1 MIDKQI
7 RNKNASRGIHK
18 TPDSGVQISV
28 PQRMVDTIVAEHGN
42 ELTLIT
48 SIASQYLQLGFDM
61 SRVAGTSATTHD
73 LQNVLDKGSHTLIQ
87 HNEMQIEKVV
97 ELTNELDQL
106 IKASFEAENETL
118 AKTLAEAKKEFTDVS
133 SLLTDRDNVNSIPFT
148 VAKEAQE
155 QVSSAIVKSQQALDI
170 AADGSVANKLF
181 RMFELKLDELVAK
194 QTAHRASL
202 DEQTNAMREAL
213 GLQVK
218 VDQAIEKSS
227 GKGKTMEQV
236 VGDTLAIL
244 AGTFGDVVDNIGNKT
259 DGIGNDKKG
268 DHVLTV
274 MLDKNPIGKIVF
286 EDKAGKF
293 SMSGPTSL
301 PAQMADAV
309 TNYNADISVGIVTD
323 AGPKKLTQKGYQ
335 QVGSNGHIV
344 VVDWKNQELIGLEIL
359 YPIIRQMII
368 VKHLTKADKVS
379 LIDSKLLTSI
389 CEDNLSRLSNI
400 NKLKKNL
407 RQTVALTAQ
416 NVADQLELMQQE
428 LQDAF
433 KRILHAVQKK
443 EDGS

>member
-1 MIDKQI
+1 MIDNI
-7 RNKNASRGIHK
+7 SSNKTASRGIDK

-42 ELTLIT
+42 ELSLIT

-61 SRVAGTSATTHD
+61 SRVAGTSATTQD
-73 LQNVLDKGSHTLIQ
+73 LQNVLDEGSHTLI
-87 HNEMQIEKVV
+87 HHHETQIEKVV
-97 ELTNELDQL
+97 ELMNDIDKLV
-106 IKASFEAENETL
+106 KASFEAENVAL
-118 AKTLAEAKKEFTDVS
+118 AKTLADAKKEFTDAS

-155 QVSSAIVKSQQALDI
+155 QVTSAIVKSQQALDI

-213 GLQVK
+213 GLQQK

-236 VGDTLAIL
+236 VGDSLAML
-244 AGTFGDVVDNIGNKT
+244 AGNFGDVVDNIGDKT

-274 MLDKNPIGKIVF
+274 MLDKKPIGKIVF
-286 EDKAGKF
+286 EDKAGTF
-293 SMSGPTSL
+293 TMSGPTSL

-309 TNYNADISVGIVTD
+309 TNYNADISVGVVTA
-323 AGPKKLTQKGYQ
+323 AGPKKLVQKGYQ
-335 QVGSNGHIV
+335 QVGSSGHIV
-344 VVDWKNQELIGLEIL
+344 VVDWQNQEMIGLEIL
-359 YPIIRQMII
+359 YPIIREMVI
-368 VKHLTKADKVS
+368 VKHLTKAEKLSV
-379 LIDSKLLTSI
+379 IDSKLLTSI
-389 CEDNLSRLSNI
+389 CEDNLSKLSNF

-416 NVADQLELMQQE
+416 NVADQLEVMQQE
-428 LQDAF
+428 LHDAF
-433 KRILHAVQKK
+433 KRMLHAVQKK